1 MVFRFWWI
9 EYISYQVL
17 NRENIYLIT
26 LLLTT
31 TTDEGACHFTWKAIR
46 KLDCKL
52 RFDAHNF
59 GETSTMLIVR
69 TLSPTSSGRTQ
80 VCSLIPSFTDILPP
94 SQAWITGCARVTNPS
109 DSYECIVYDIGQL
122 FVIRLQGQNRREDI
136 YAILISISQGWYYS
150 PTLSPTFRFFTEL
163 PILVMIP
170 TPMCYNIS
178 WLYGY
183 PLCIVQVE
191 NTYHCISPRLS
202 YLHDRGQQDSW
213 RCPNHCFAYE
223 CRCGTI
229 WIWTYETIDTIRD
242 VVSTLVLVCILYCND
257 RRHTHITHNSELY
270 SPTVRDI
277 QLNLS
282 SSKSWKSNVF

>member
-1 MVFRFWWI
+1 MP
-9 EYISYQVL
+9 L
-17 NRENIYLIT
+17 HL
-26 LLLTT
+26 
-31 TTDEGACHFTWKAIR
+31 EGHQEAW
-46 KLDCKL
+46 LQSN
-52 RFDAHNF
+52 HNF

-109 DSYECIVYDIGQL
+109 DSYECIVYVIAQL

-183 PLCIVQVE
+183 QLCSLMMLSIVSE
-191 NTYHCISPRLS
+191 LWLCSSS
-202 YLHDRGQQDSW
+202 YLNS
-213 RCPNHCFAYE
+213 
-223 CRCGTI
+223 
-229 WIWTYETIDTIRD
+229 
-242 VVSTLVLVCILYCND
+242 VC
-257 RRHTHITHNSELY
+257 TWNS
-270 SPTVRDI
+270 
-277 QLNLS
+277 
-282 SSKSWKSNVF
+282 